1 MFYLIIS
8 SDIGA
13 SSSRYFEFS
22 LCDQRRTARAQ
33 DKEKKD
39 IFAKFTHTDVRV
51 ESECMLDI
59 VCFVYTGINWFV
71 WQSDIVVLFFHLWR
85 LFMLFFYLDV
95 IKLPVVVVCACLVKL
110 NLEINHNGDI
120 ERCWWIEIGV
130 S

>member
-1 MFYLIIS
+1 MDEQLISRRRDLVIDRLHNAILSDEMFYLIIS

-22 LCDQRRTARAQ
+22 LCDQRKTARAQ

-59 VCFVYTGINWFV
+59 VCFVYTGIN
-71 WQSDIVVLFFHLWR
+71 
-85 LFMLFFYLDV
+85 
-95 IKLPVVVVCACLVKL
+95 
-110 NLEINHNGDI
+110 
-120 ERCWWIEIGV
+120 
-130 S
+130 